1 MFGRILMLAVAL
13 LIVWGV
19 VARASDGAR
28 PEQTYVV
35 RPHDTLW
42 TIATRFYRGDPRAG
56 VWELRHR
63 NHLATTVLVP
73 GQHLRV
79 PGG

>member
-13 LIVWGV
+13 LIVWAV
-19 VARASDGAR
+19 VARASDASR

-42 TIATRFYRGDPRAG
+42 TIATRFYAGDPREG

-63 NHLATTVLVP
+63 NHLSTTLLVP
-73 GQHLRV
+73 GQRLRV
-79 PGG
+79 PGR